1 MGKKAI
7 VELVDKM
14 IHMQATIGCK
24 ESTILRLQDELS
36 DKDDII
42 QMLSSQVDD
51 MIKKESNPRV
61 VLCTVCQKEVNNQ
74 MDDLKAYDGT

>member
-14 IHMQATIGCK
+14 IQMQATIGCK
-24 ESTILRLQDELS
+24 ENTILRLQDELS

-42 QMLSSQVDD
+42 QMLSSQIDD
-51 MIKKESNPRV
+51 MIEKESNPRV
-61 VLCTVCQKEVNNQ
+61 VLCTVCQKQVNDQ
-74 MDDLKAYDGT
+74 MDNLKAYDGT

>member
-14 IHMQATIGCK
+14 IQMQATISFK
-24 ESTILRLQDELS
+24 ESTIIRLEDELS

-51 MIKKESNPRV
+51 MIEKENNPRV
-61 VLCTVCQKEVNNQ
+61 VLCTVCQKQVNDQ
-74 MDDLKAYDGT
+74 MDNLKAYDGT